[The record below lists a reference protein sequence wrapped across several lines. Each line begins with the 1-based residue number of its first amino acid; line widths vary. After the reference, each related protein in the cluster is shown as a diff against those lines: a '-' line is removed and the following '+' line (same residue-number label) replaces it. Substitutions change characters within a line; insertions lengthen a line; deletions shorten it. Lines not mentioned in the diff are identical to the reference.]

1 MMMTNRQCPYGCGQQ
16 NGGNMVHLTDHGP
29 EPYVVNIAK
38 AARENR
44 TFRTALW
51 TGKHLQLTV
60 MSINPGEDIGLE
72 MHPDVDQFICI
83 EDGHGVVKMGSEKEN
98 LDFRE
103 NVFVDDA
110 FIIPAGK
117 WHNLINTGRRPLKLF
132 SIYAPVQ
139 HPRGTVHATREDAQ
153 EEH

>member
-1 MMMTNRQCPYGCGQQ
+1 MMTNRQCPYGCGQQ
-16 NGGNMVHLTDHGP
+16 NGGSIVHLTDHGP

-44 TFRTALW
+44 TYRTALW

-83 EDGHGVVKMGSEKEN
+83 ADGHGVVKMGSEKEN

-110 FIIPAGK
+110 FFIPAGK

>member
-16 NGGNMVHLTDHGP
+16 NGGNIVHLTDHGP

-44 TFRTALW
+44 TYRTALW

-110 FIIPAGK
+110 FFIPAGK